1 MMKTFLK
8 KKDVPVGDQS
18 VTLTQLSGLERYDF
32 IEYVATLSKPKM
44 PVQPPEDAPI
54 SEKDAF
60 LNNIEKV
67 LNEFKKL
74 TFIAQSRLVAYGC
87 KEFGN
92 DIDCRH
98 QFVMDNFMPDQV
110 KLLHDEVAVFSGIPL
125 NQEPEDGAAGESTD
139 ASKESV
145 DPKA

>member
-1 MMKTFLK
+1 MKTFLK
-8 KKDVPVGDQS
+8 KKDVSVGDQS

-32 IEYVATLSKPKM
+32 IEYVATLPKPTM
-44 PVQPPEDAPI
+44 PVQPQEDAPI
-54 SEKDAF
+54 SEKDAY

-67 LNEFKKL
+67 LNAFKKL

-98 QFVMDNFMPDQV
+98 QFVMNNFMPDQV
-110 KLLHDEVAVFSGIPL
+110 KFLHDEVAIFSGIPL
-125 NQEPEDGAAGESTD
+125 NQEPEDGAADDSTNVP
-139 ASKESV
+139 KEPV

>member
-1 MMKTFLK
+1 MKTFLK

-32 IEYVATLSKPKM
+32 IEYVATLTKPKM
-44 PVQPPEDAPI
+44 PVQPPEDASI
-54 SEKDAF
+54 SEKDAY

-67 LNEFKKL
+67 LNAFKKL
-74 TFIAQSRLVAYGC
+74 TFIAQSRLVAYSC
-87 KEFGN
+87 KELG
-92 DIDCRH
+92 DDLESRH

-125 NQEPEDGAAGESTD
+125 SQEPEDGAANESSD
-139 ASKESV
+139 SAKEPV